1 MKGDVNCLMVS
12 SLFSQLPESV
22 ISITFQ
28 TIPLIIDNKDV
39 VAMARTGID

>member
-1 MKGDVNCLMVS
+1 MVS
-12 SLFSQLPESV
+12 SLFSGLSESV
-22 ISITFQ
+22 LTITFQ